1 MTEHG
6 TPLETLLAYHDA
18 WSTGDFDAAM
28 TYVAD
33 DVVCDAPAGPIVGS
47 EAFRALM
54 GPFAAM
60 VTRYERLAAF
70 GDDRTAV
77 IVYDTDTRAVVGAPG
92 AEVVTVADGHI
103 AAMRIIFDRLP
114 FDEARRTAAAGGAQ
128 R

>member
-18 WSTGDFDAAM
+18 WSGGDFESAM
-28 TYVAD
+28 TYLAD
-33 DVVCDAPAGPIVGS
+33 DVVCDAPAGRLVGA
-47 EAFRALM
+47 EAFRAFM

-77 IVYDTDTRAVVGAPG
+77 IVYDTDTRAVDGAPG
-92 AEVVTVADGHI
+92 AEVVTVSGGRI
-103 AAMRIIFDRLP
+103 TTMRLIFDRLP
-114 FDEARRTAAAGGAQ
+114 FDEARRAAAGGGAM